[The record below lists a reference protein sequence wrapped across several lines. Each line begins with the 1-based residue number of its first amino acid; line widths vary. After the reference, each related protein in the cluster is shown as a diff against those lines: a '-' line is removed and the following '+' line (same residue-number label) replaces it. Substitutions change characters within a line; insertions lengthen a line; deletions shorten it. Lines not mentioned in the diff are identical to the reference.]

1 MNHKDQTT
9 EAESF
14 FSFLLYVY
22 NSIHNKQKLFAEY
35 KKSYNKTLY
44 KNTRLLATHDEL
56 TSYYLD
62 AKVVYNC
69 IPAGVDFNQFVNCIS
84 QNPHYKTKYRNS
96 WFYERHNSDFR
107 QKLGFNKNSAK
118 LKEKDSQKESKKAWR
133 EYKKFKKDKSH
144 KRFSNG
150 INAHTK
156 RICNKA
162 FRARVKDLIKNEK
175 FDKIYDEQIK
185 IYLDPWDWY

>member
-1 MNHKDQTT
+1 MYQIDQTP

-35 KKSYNKTLY
+35 SKGYNKDLY

-62 AKVVYNC
+62 AKVVYEC
-69 IPAGVDFNQFVNCIS
+69 IPAGVDFKQFVNCIS
-84 QNPHYKTKYRNS
+84 QNPRYKKKYRNS
-96 WFYERHNSDFR
+96 WFYERHNTDFR
-107 QKLGFNKNSAK
+107 QKLGFNKNSAN
-118 LKEKDSQKESKKAWR
+118 LKEKDPQKESKKAWR
-133 EYKKFKKDKSH
+133 EYKKFKKDKSNKH
-144 KRFSNG
+144 YSNG
-150 INAHTK
+150 INSHTK

-162 FRARVKDLIKNEK
+162 FRSRVKDLIKNEK
-175 FDKIYDEQIK
+175 YDQIYDEQIK
-185 IYLDPWDWY
+185 IYLDPWDWF